1 MSEPE
6 MLNTLKVMTGENNNE
21 VLSVYLL
28 IAKDKVLNCLYPY
41 RSDED
46 GEKDVPERYQSV
58 QIEIAV
64 YLLNKRGA
72 EGETV
77 HTENGISRTYGSSD
91 VPPAILRKITPF
103 TGAIK

>member
-1 MSEPE
+1 MTESE
-6 MLNTLKVMTGENNNE
+6 MRNALKAMTGEKDDS

-41 RSDED
+41 ENVESLE
-46 GEKDVPERYQSV
+46 VPVRYHSV

-77 HTENGISRTYGSSD
+77 HNENGISRTYGSSD

-103 TGAIK
+103 AGSIK

>member
-1 MSEPE
+1 MSDSE
-6 MLNTLKVMTGENNNE
+6 MINALKAMTGENDE
-21 VLSVYLL
+21 EILSVYLL
-28 IAKDKVLNCLYPY
+28 IARDKVLNCLYPY
-41 RSDED
+41 E
-46 GEKDVPERYQSV
+46 EVACKEVPTRYKSV

-77 HTENGISRTYGSSD
+77 HNENGISRTYGSSD

-103 TGAIK
+103 AGSIK